1 MKFLKSNILLTLSFF
16 IAILG
21 YGSVS
26 IADISNSPLASF
38 EVLKDNKQLIKKTPL
53 ATPELK
59 TSYQVS
65 NAFEFEDDNFDDDDG
80 DEAISSFET
89 YKLSYHHSSV
99 LENSLSRKIGFAKIP
114 FYILFCSL
122 KLPFII

>member
-26 IADISNSPLASF
+26 IAEISNSPLASF

-80 DEAISSFET
+80 DEAI
-89 YKLSYHHSSV
+89 
-99 LENSLSRKIGFAKIP
+99 
-114 FYILFCSL
+114 
-122 KLPFII
+122 